1 MAQSHIKLTGG
12 LRDGKSMRN
21 VITQSNHGFVAGQAI
36 RFNREAA
43 TGISGDF
50 YTAALANS
58 ALNAEVIG
66 IVESTTTNTFDIVYG
81 GEISIAGFDPS
92 FAVSDND
99 VFFLSGVTA
108 GLLTPNPPSTAGR
121 VIKPVLVRT
130 ESNTGVVTNYV
141 GTVIGGSSVVN
152 LDSIQPVGAIEP
164 YAGSATDIPEGWS
177 LCDGGSLSITD
188 FASLYNRV
196 ARNYGYNIKFTPS
209 VAGTITSAIQ
219 VGMKIQQGQ
228 LTGRITEV
236 NAASNYI
243 VVDVDYLK
251 LTTNGFETQDSVVF
265 SNTQETDI
273 PTITNLSQTSFGS
286 IAGTD
291 DVQPTNVIELGLGT
305 FTITHFRKPDLRG
318 KVAIGTAALGKGTV
332 QTADRDFK
340 LGQVGGDFKHQLTE
354 DELASHIH
362 NIDARSFRIS
372 IDNVRGSVLQ
382 PHNDRESPADPTTE
396 LAGGDQPHNNVQPY
410 LGINWII
417 KTTALASAA
426 VVDSLSIAV
435 PLTGLTDVDI
445 TPENGDVPMFDAS
458 STPQKFKP
466 YKLLTNFKSDASSIF
481 QIDTSGNLPKVKVG
495 SPTSANGF
503 SVNLDGVG
511 SGTSKFEVLNSSGT
525 PLLEVQKD
533 SSTSTGVGS
542 IGTGID
548 TNANLTLGAKGLK
561 FLSSSPVVNQVKDVI
576 ADSGSATDTNL
587 VTEKAIRD
595 AISNISLTA
604 TSSYTIHLGGA
615 AALPQHEL
623 FPSWHT
629 GTRTADTGVK
639 AVLAQGTGGNGQ
651 KFLRMTITNNSG
663 ADIVIGGHF
672 AVHMLVGGINSSGEE
687 TTLSGN
693 FNEQVLKTGNSV
705 SFDSNIFAGT
715 IFQGASTIGKFGV
728 LNFRKATAA
737 ETARELGEA
746 HASFL
751 TSGTSTG

>member
-50 YTAALANS
+50 YTAALADS

-92 FAVSDND
+92 FAVGDND

-196 ARNYGYNIKFTPS
+196 GRNYGYNIKFTPS

-251 LTTNGFETQDSVVF
+251 LTTNGFETHDSVF
-265 SNTQETDI
+265 SNGSTITI
-273 PTITNLSQTSFGS
+273 PTITNLSQTFFGS
-286 IAGTD
+286 IVGTD
-291 DVQPTNVIELGLGT
+291 DVQPTNEINLGLGSGST
-305 FTITHFRKPDLRG
+305 EVPITHFRKPDLRG

-354 DELASHIH
+354 DELPSHQHTDNDGGGDRKASGG
-362 NIDARSFRIS
+362 NSGYAVSGTS
-372 IDNVRGSVLQ
+372 LSGSV
-382 PHNDRESPADPTTE
+382 
-396 LAGGDQPHNNVQPY
+396 GGDQPHNNVQPY

-426 VVDSLSIAV
+426 VVDSLSIAI

-604 TSSYTIHLGGA
+604 IQTYTIHLGGGDDGGS
-615 AALPQHEL
+615 HEL

-639 AVLAQGTGGNGQ
+639 ASLSEVGSGSNR
-651 KFLRMTITNNSG
+651 KIRMTITNNSG

-672 AVHMLVGGINSSGEE
+672 AVISNRNS
-687 TTLSGN
+687 TIQNQLSGN
-693 FNEQVLKTGNSV
+693 FNERVLKTGNS
-705 SFDSNIFAGT
+705 SNFDSSADGT
-715 IFQGASTIGKFGV
+715 IHAFTTHSRFGV

>member
-66 IVESTTTNTFDIVYG
+66 IVESTTTNTFDLVYG

-196 ARNYGYNIKFTPS
+196 GRNYGYNIKFTPS
-209 VAGTITSAIQ
+209 AAGTITSAIQ

-228 LTGRITEV
+228 LSGRITEV

-251 LTTNGFETQDSVVF
+251 LTTNGFETHDSVF
-265 SNTQETDI
+265 SNTQQTKI
-273 PTITNLSQTSFGS
+273 PTITNLSQTFFGS

-291 DVQPTNVIELGLGT
+291 DVQPANEINLGLGVGSGVVP
-305 FTITHFRKPDLRG
+305 ITHFRKPDLRG

-372 IDNVRGSVLQ
+372 IANVRGSVLQ
-382 PHNDRESPADPTTE
+382 PHGDRESPADPTTE

-426 VVDSLSIAV
+426 VVDSLSIAI

-445 TPENGDVPMFDAS
+445 TPENGVVPMFDAS

-495 SPTSANGF
+495 SPLSANGF

-561 FLSSSPVVNQVKDVI
+561 FLSSSPVVDQVKDVI
-576 ADSGSATDTNL
+576 ADSGSAKDTNL
-587 VTEKAIRD
+587 VTEKAVRD
-595 AISNISLTA
+595 AISNISLTV
-604 TSSYTIHLGGA
+604 TPSYTIHLGAGDDGDS
-615 AALPQHEL
+615 HEL

-639 AVLAQGTGGNGQ
+639 ASLSQEGSGSSNRI
-651 KFLRMTITNNSG
+651 RMTIANNSG
-663 ADIVIGGHF
+663 ADIVIGGHL
-672 AVHMLVGGINSSGEE
+672 AVITSRGGDIQNQI
-687 TTLSGN
+687 SGN
-693 FNEQVLKTGNSV
+693 FNERVLKTGNSIN
-705 SFDSNIFAGT
+705 FDSSQNGSVHVV
-715 IFQGASTIGKFGV
+715 STNSRFGV